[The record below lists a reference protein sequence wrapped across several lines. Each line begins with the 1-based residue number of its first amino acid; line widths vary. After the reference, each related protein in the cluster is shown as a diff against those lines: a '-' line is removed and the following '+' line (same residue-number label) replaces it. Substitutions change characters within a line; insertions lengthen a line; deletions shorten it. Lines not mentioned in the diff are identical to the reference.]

1 MINLIFDLDGC
12 LINSLEVQKASFY
25 GSYKEVVGDSNCP
38 PFEEYNK
45 YTGDSISNIFKRMG
59 LPLEMVE
66 VYRRISMEMVDKV
79 VINRKCIELIE
90 KYRNKGSK
98 VAICTG
104 KDRFRT
110 LDILK
115 RNKIEHLFDVLVC
128 SDDVKEPKPSPISL
142 NVAIKKLGVDKKDCL
157 YIGDG
162 YNDIL
167 CANNAKVMSVLTTWY
182 GDCGVKGD
190 ANYVVNCVSEL
201 DSIIEHNFF
210 ANELVL
216 D

>member
-25 GSYKEVVGDSNCP
+25 GSYKEVVGDDNCP

-45 YTGDSISNIFKRMG
+45 YTGDSIPNIFKRMG

-66 VYRRISMEMVDKV
+66 AYRRISIEMVDKV
-79 VINRKCIELIE
+79 IVNKECIELIR
-90 KYRNKGSK
+90 KYRNKGCK
-98 VAICTG
+98 TAICTG

-115 RNKIEHLFDVLVC
+115 RNKIEDLFDALVC
-128 SDDVKEPKPSPISL
+128 SDDVKEPKPSPVSL
-142 NVAIKKLGVDKKDCL
+142 NVAIAKLGVNKKDCL

-167 CANNAKVMSVLTTWY
+167 CARNANVKSVLTIWY
-182 GDCGVKGD
+182 GDQGVKRE
-190 ANYVVNCVSEL
+190 ANYIVNSVAQL
-201 DSIIEHNFF
+201 DT
-210 ANELVL
+210 VL
-216 D
+216 KNLL